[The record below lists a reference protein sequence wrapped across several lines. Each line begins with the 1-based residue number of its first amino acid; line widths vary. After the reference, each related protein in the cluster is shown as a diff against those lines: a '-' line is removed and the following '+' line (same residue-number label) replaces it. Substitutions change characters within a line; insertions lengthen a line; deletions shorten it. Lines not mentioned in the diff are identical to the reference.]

1 MNQVHCSIEGVVIKG
16 KQLGRTI
23 GFPTANLSLRCKE
36 IHLNHGVYGVTVSL
50 NGQQYYGVMN
60 VGIRPTFNDYRQISY
75 EVHLFHFNQ
84 MIYNER
90 LHVNIHFFV
99 RQETSFPNMNQLI
112 LQIGKDVDYVKKQFG
127 LRGEDKNELRESKM
141 G

>member
-23 GFPTANLSLRCKE
+23 GFPTANLSLPNKE
-36 IHLNHGVYGVTVSL
+36 IQLKHGVYGVTVSL

-60 VGIRPTFNDYRQISY
+60 VGIRPTFDDYRQVSY

-90 LHVNIHFFV
+90 LQVTIHFFV
-99 RQETSFPNMNQLI
+99 RQETSFPNINQLI
-112 LQIGKDVDYVKKQFG
+112 LQIGKDVDDVKKQFG
-127 LRGEDKNELRESKM
+127 LRGEDMNAIRESKM

>member
-1 MNQVHCSIEGVVIKG
+1 MNPIYCSIEGVVIKG

-23 GFPTANLSLRCKE
+23 GFPTANLSLQCEK
-36 IHLNHGVYGVTVSL
+36 IHLNHGVYGVTVLL
-50 NGQQYYGVMN
+50 NEKQYYGVMN
-60 VGIRPTFNDYRQISY
+60 VGIRPTFNDYRQVSY
-75 EVHLFHFNQ
+75 EVHLFNFNQ

-99 RQETSFPNMNQLI
+99 RSETTFPNMNQLI

-127 LRGEDKNELRESKM
+127 LPGEGMNAIRESKM